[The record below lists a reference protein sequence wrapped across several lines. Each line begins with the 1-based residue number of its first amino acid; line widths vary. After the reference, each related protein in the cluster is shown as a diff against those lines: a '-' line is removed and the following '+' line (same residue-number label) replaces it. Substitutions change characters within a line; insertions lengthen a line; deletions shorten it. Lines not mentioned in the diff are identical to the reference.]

1 MTNVVSLFSSSFT
14 MLWPRYFSTQDL
26 QYAPA
31 FDARV
36 VLYPSD
42 QNLKD
47 YLSWRQAD
55 CETRRGGGAGGG
67 EKEGE
72 RGKEDGGGFLVL
84 SGTEEWVVG
93 ERGAED
99 FQVTEGRQMRPLE
112 NHAHTKTRPG
122 PPPSLPP
129 LCQ

>member
-55 CETRRGGGAGGG
+55 CETC
-67 EKEGE
+67 
-72 RGKEDGGGFLVL
+72 LL
-84 SGTEEWVVG
+84 YTS
-93 ERGAED
+93 
-99 FQVTEGRQMRPLE
+99 
-112 NHAHTKTRPG
+112 
-122 PPPSLPP
+122 PSPRDDNRSRMP
-129 LCQ
+129 SSA

>member
-55 CETRRGGGAGGG
+55 CETRRGGGGGR
-67 EKEGE
+67 ERVKEGE
-72 RGKEDGGGFLVL
+72 RGREEGG
-84 SGTEEWVVG
+84 G
-93 ERGAED
+93 ERGRERD
-99 FQVTEGRQMRPLE
+99 GEGRRGGEVREGEVEAVNAGGGRGGVGGGGEERDVEKSM
-112 NHAHTKTRPG
+112 
-122 PPPSLPP
+122 
-129 LCQ
+129 

>member
-1 MTNVVSLFSSSFT
+1 

-55 CETRRGGGAGGG
+55 CETRRGGGGGG
-67 EKEGE
+67 ERETAGGRRGWGERERDGEGRRDGEVREGE
-72 RGKEDGGGFLVL
+72 VEAVNAGGEGGG
-84 SGTEEWVVG
+84 
-93 ERGAED
+93 
-99 FQVTEGRQMRPLE
+99 GREQRDVEKCM
-112 NHAHTKTRPG
+112 
-122 PPPSLPP
+122 
-129 LCQ
+129 

>member
-1 MTNVVSLFSSSFT
+1 

-55 CETRRGGGAGGG
+55 CETWRGGGVGREREGGGGGG
-67 EKEGE
+67 ERREGREMEREGE
-72 RGKEDGGGFLVL
+72 M
-84 SGTEEWVVG
+84 
-93 ERGAED
+93 ER
-99 FQVTEGRQMRPLE
+99 
-112 NHAHTKTRPG
+112 
-122 PPPSLPP
+122 
-129 LCQ
+129 